1 MSQIKKYTK
10 KNGSTAYFVR
20 AYLGY
25 DPKTGKQ
32 RQTTKRGFKTKK
44 EAKSYLISL
53 QAEVDKFGA
62 PEIKKRTFKE
72 VYEEWFE
79 QHSKKIK
86 PSSAKALQSKFNRIL
101 PQFGHLDIKSIT
113 PQYCQKVINEWAD
126 ELKSFKDYK
135 IQSNLVLKYAQKMDY
150 IITNPFEKVTLPV
163 QKDHFFVEVN
173 GRKENFYSK
182 KELKDFLSLIK
193 DEPLN
198 YTFFHL
204 AAYSGARKGEI
215 LALNWSDISFDKKLM
230 YISKTLYFE
239 KNTMHLLTPKY
250 TSSNRV
256 ISLDPDTIL
265 VLQFW
270 KQEQFKRYQQI
281 NQPILE
287 DQEQP
292 IFTNYHQFHRKMG
305 RIRLAYFNDQLIRII
320 KNNAQLRR
328 ISIHGFRHTHAS
340 LLISSGASPKDV
352 QERLGHKD
360 IQTTFNVYVH
370 LLKEAKAETANKFY
384 SFMNDDDH

>member
-25 DPKTGKQ
+25 DQKTGKQ
-32 RQTTKRGFKTKK
+32 KQTTKRGFKTKK

-53 QAEVDKFGA
+53 QAEIDKFGT

-86 PSSAKALQSKFNRIL
+86 PSSAKALESKFNRIL

-135 IQSNLVLKYAQKMDY
+135 IQSNLVLKYVKK
-150 IITNPFEKVTLPV
+150 EC
-163 QKDHFFVEVN
+163 FFVEVN
-173 GRKENFYSK
+173 GKKENFYSK
-182 KELKDFLSLIK
+182 KELKAFLNLIK
-193 DEPLN
+193 DQPLN
-198 YTFFHL
+198 HTFFHL

-215 LALNWSDISFDKKLM
+215 LALNWSDINFDKQQM

-250 TSSNRV
+250 ASSNRV
-256 ISLDPDTIL
+256 ISLDPDTLLIL
-265 VLQFW
+265 KFW
-270 KQEQFKRYQQI
+270 QQEQFKRYQQI

-292 IFTNYHQFHRKMG
+292 IFTNYHQFHKKMG

-320 KNNAQLRR
+320 KNNTQLRK
-328 ISIHGFRHTHAS
+328 ISVHGFRHTHAS
-340 LLISSGASPKDV
+340 LLISSGASPKDI

-384 SFMNDDDH
+384 SFMNSD